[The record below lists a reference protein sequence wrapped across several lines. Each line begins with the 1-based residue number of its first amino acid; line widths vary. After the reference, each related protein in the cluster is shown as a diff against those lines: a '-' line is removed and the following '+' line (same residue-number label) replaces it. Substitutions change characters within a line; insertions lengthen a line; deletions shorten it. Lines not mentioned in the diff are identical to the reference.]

1 MACPAK
7 MDFFQRFSSLCIR
20 VKTTFYIEIVTQ
32 KIDLHINFPS
42 LVFLIE
48 IYSKKIFFFIFQA
61 TWICQCDTNL
71 VQNLDSEFKTIL
83 GAPADLETWAEW
95 LQSVVNKVLIPSS
108 KESRETFVEPARQ
121 FLKNWSFYR

>member
-1 MACPAK
+1 M
-7 MDFFQRFSSLCIR
+7 SL
-20 VKTTFYIEIVTQ
+20 
-32 KIDLHINFPS
+32 N
-42 LVFLIE
+42 
-48 IYSKKIFFFIFQA
+48 FFFYLSNACCALLPLLFFQA
-61 TWICQCDTNL
+61 TWICQCDSNL